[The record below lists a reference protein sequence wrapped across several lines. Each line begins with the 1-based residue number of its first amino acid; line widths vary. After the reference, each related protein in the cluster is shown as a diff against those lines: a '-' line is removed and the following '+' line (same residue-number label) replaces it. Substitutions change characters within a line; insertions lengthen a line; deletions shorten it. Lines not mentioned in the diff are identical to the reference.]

1 MRIHVDPHDSTSPPK
16 GRIVFQNVHATSE
29 QGIDLHQKID
39 DAAEL
44 WNWNPARGW
53 AVIDQRPS
61 NVYKALGLPNADD
74 LMLKATI
81 ASGISDILKQR
92 YLTEAEASQLIGIAQ
107 SELSSILKGQFRNI
121 STAKMMGSLN
131 LLERSVKWASQ
142 LNRQKSFIVD
152 RNSAKAAFQPL
163 QTKRLVLDA
172 KQTLRWLRNPRRFS
186 LHSGNEK
193 ICGGLP
199 DLEFVD
205 SSTFRSRRLCCLIG
219 KMPVV

>member
-152 RNSAKAAFQPL
+152 RNSAVADIGEACL
-163 QTKRLVLDA
+163 
-172 KQTLRWLRNPRRFS
+172 
-186 LHSGNEK
+186 
-193 ICGGLP
+193 
-199 DLEFVD
+199 
-205 SSTFRSRRLCCLIG
+205 LCQHHNS
-219 KMPVV
+219 